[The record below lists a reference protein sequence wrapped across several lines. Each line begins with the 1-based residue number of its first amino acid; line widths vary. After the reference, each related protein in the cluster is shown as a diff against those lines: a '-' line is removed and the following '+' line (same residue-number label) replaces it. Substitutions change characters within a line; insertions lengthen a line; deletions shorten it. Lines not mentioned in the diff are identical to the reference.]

1 MKLLLLT
8 LSLLTFVS
16 CAIRQINNKPQ
27 TFTEYVI
34 LNKHSDYEGKSK
46 KDWDNQPSENF
57 PGIRLMNWIDKNEK

>member
-8 LSLLTFVS
+8 LFLLTFVS
-16 CAIRQINNKPQ
+16 CATRQINNKPQ
-27 TFTEYVI
+27 TFTEYVV
-34 LNKHSDYEGKSK
+34 LNKYSDYEGKSK